1 VNRLTATGSPADAI
15 VERRLTALA
24 VFVVAVWMLLVTRL
38 FYLQVVQGDV
48 YRISAER
55 NSVRTQRV
63 DAPRGVITDR
73 NGEVLVG
80 SRPSFDVLV
89 VPHETEDVPT
99 TLSRIAGLTGRD
111 LETVRASYGEPRG
124 RMRFQPQRVA
134 HDLDRDALARVEG
147 RLWALGGVLTQV
159 TPVRGYRYGDSAA
172 HLLGWLG
179 EVGADQLTKKEFQ
192 SYRRGDIIGVGG
204 IEKLLDT
211 DLRGR
216 PGGRN
221 LLVDAHGRELQMLS
235 SVDPEPGRNV
245 VLTIDHRL
253 QEAAEAALERDH
265 KSGAVVALDPRTG
278 EILALVSHP
287 AFDPNEFA
295 IGVDPERWRELTS
308 DPFRP
313 LMNRAL
319 QGQYPPG
326 STYKVVT
333 AIGGLEEKLI
343 GMHSEVTCGGWFKLG
358 RRTYRCWRPGG
369 HGVVDLHTA
378 IVQSCDVFFYKLGLD
393 LGVDRLAYYAR
404 ELGLGARTGI
414 ELSGEMTGL
423 VPTKEWKERRDGT
436 PWVEGDT
443 VSLSIGQGMNLWTP
457 LQLAAAYSAIVNGGI
472 RYRPHVV
479 KRIEEPDGRIVHS
492 VDAEVLGELPFS
504 AQTLEAVK
512 SGLVGVVNEP
522 HGTGAVMKGLP
533 GGVIAGGKTGTAQVV
548 ALPQGARANLEDVEH
563 EDRDHAWFVTF
574 APADAPRIVVSV
586 LVEHG
591 GHGGSAAAPI
601 ARDVVTRF
609 LENEADLYAGNRP

>member
-1 VNRLTATGSPADAI
+1 MNRLTATGSPADPI
-15 VERRLTALA
+15 VERRLTAAA
-24 VFVVAVWMLLVTRL
+24 VFVVAVWMLLITRL
-38 FYLQVVQGDV
+38 FYLQVIQGDV

-63 DAPRGVITDR
+63 DAPRGIITDR

-99 TLSRIAGLTGRD
+99 TLFRIAGLTGRD
-111 LETVRASYGEPRG
+111 LEAVRASYGEPRG
-124 RMRFQPQRVA
+124 RSRFQPQRVA
-134 HDLDRDALARVEG
+134 HDLDRDSLARVEG

-159 TPVRGYRYGDSAA
+159 TPVRGYRYGDSAS

-179 EVGADQLTKKEFQ
+179 EVGADQLARKEFQ

-221 LLVDAHGRELQMLS
+221 LLVDAHGRELQLLS
-235 SVDPEPGRNV
+235 SVEPEPGRNV

-253 QEAAEAALERDH
+253 QEAAENALEKDH
-265 KSGAVVALDPRTG
+265 KSGAVVALDPRSG

-287 AFDPNEFA
+287 DFDPNEFA
-295 IGVDPERWRELTS
+295 VGVDPERWRELTT

-343 GMHSEVTCGGWFKLG
+343 GAHSEVTCGGWFRLG
-358 RRTYRCWRPGG
+358 RRTYRCWKPGG
-369 HGVVDLHTA
+369 HGIVDLHTA
-378 IVQSCDVFFYKLGLD
+378 IVQSCDVFFYKLGVD
-393 LGVDRLAYYAR
+393 LGIDRLAYYAR

-414 ELSGEMTGL
+414 DLSGEMAGL
-423 VPTKEWKERRDGT
+423 VPTKEWKERRDAS

-443 VSLSIGQGMNLWTP
+443 VSVSIGQGMNLWTP
-457 LQLAAAYSAIVNGGI
+457 LQLAMAYAAIVNGGI
-472 RYRPHVV
+472 RYRPHVL

-492 VDAEVLGELPFS
+492 VEAEVLGELPFS
-504 AQTLEAVK
+504 AQTLAAVR

-522 HGTGAVMKGLP
+522 HGTGAVMKNLP

-548 ALPQGARANLEDVEH
+548 ALPQGARADLEDVEH
-563 EDRDHAWFVTF
+563 QDRDHAWFVTF
-574 APADAPRIVVSV
+574 APADDPRIVVSV

-601 ARDVVTRF
+601 AREVVTRF
-609 LENEADLYAGNRP
+609 IENEMDLYAGNRP